1 MRNLFLTIID
11 ASDKKIVRNNY
22 IRVQ

>member
-1 MRNLFLTIID
+1 MPQT
-11 ASDKKIVRNNY
+11 KEIVRNNY